1 MDMKPDE
8 KFSWQD
14 SGSLFSVTARK
25 LIFPIMALAVFL
37 TAYSVS
43 SNWLAFVE
51 WYSSHKVQT
60 DREKQAEVVLVA
72 ALDDRLDGTGA
83 LPDTLMLYWPETHT
97 FESIDRGW
105 TFSRLRPE
113 TSLVES
119 YLGVSDCKTFC
130 GIQGVYAQS
139 FLSSWGQE
147 TRESA
152 LEILRAVIATE
163 YELDNLAL
171 VVFDLE
177 WSKSFFKCLGPL
189 ELDVRERIPIGGQL
203 VNGTLQNFRGYIE
216 PGKQLLSPQ
225 EVYWFGRARD
235 GSSNSARMNRQEEIV
250 ESILENSSRIK
261 VLTCLQEA
269 TGYLVFDFTSEDLG
283 MLYRTFLR
291 NN

>member
-1 MDMKPDE
+1 LP
-8 KFSWQD
+8 FSK
-14 SGSLFSVTARK
+14 TARK
-25 LIFPIMALAVFL
+25 LAFLVIALTVFVV
-37 TAYSVS
+37 AYSVS
-43 SNWLAFVE
+43 SSWFAFVE
-51 WYSSHKVQT
+51 WHSSHKVQT
-60 DREKQAEVVLVA
+60 DRAKQAEAVLVV

-105 TFSRLRPE
+105 TFSRLKPE

-139 FLSSWGQE
+139 FLSSWGQG

-152 LEILRAVIATE
+152 LEILSGVIATE

-177 WSKSFFKCLGPL
+177 WSKNFFKCLGPL
-189 ELDVRERIPIGGQL
+189 ELEVRDRIPIGGQL
-203 VNGTLQNFRGYIE
+203 VNGRLQNFRGYIE

-225 EVYWFGRARD
+225 EVYWFARARE
-235 GSSNSARMNRQEEIV
+235 GSSNSARMNRQESIV
-250 ESILENSSRIK
+250 RSILEDSSRIK
-261 VLTCLQEA
+261 VLTCLQNA
-269 TGYLVFDFTSEDLG
+269 SGYLVFDFTFKDVGLLS
-283 MLYRTFLR
+283 RTFLR

>member
-1 MDMKPDE
+1 
-8 KFSWQD
+8 
-14 SGSLFSVTARK
+14 
-25 LIFPIMALAVFL
+25 
-37 TAYSVS
+37 
-43 SNWLAFVE
+43 
-51 WYSSHKVQT
+51 
-60 DREKQAEVVLVA
+60 
-72 ALDDRLDGTGA
+72 
-83 LPDTLMLYWPETHT
+83 MLYWPETHT

-105 TFSRLRPE
+105 TFSRLKPE
-113 TSLVES
+113 TSLVET

-203 VNGTLQNFRGYIE
+203 VNGRLQNFRGYIE
-216 PGKQLLSPQ
+216 PGKQLLSAQ
-225 EVYWFGRARD
+225 QVYWFARARE
-235 GSSNSARMNRQEEIV
+235 GSSK
-250 ESILENSSRIK
+250 SSRIK
-261 VLTCLQEA
+261 RQEVIVETILNDSSRTQVLTCVQEA
-269 TGYLVFDFTSEDLG
+269 TGYLVFDFSSKDLG
-283 MLYRTFLR
+283 LIFTVLQKGA
-291 NN
+291 

>member
-1 MDMKPDE
+1 L
-8 KFSWQD
+8 
-14 SGSLFSVTARK
+14 LFSKATRNLTFLV
-25 LIFPIMALAVFL
+25 LALAVFL
-37 TAYSVS
+37 AAYLVS
-43 SNWLAFVE
+43 STWLAFVE
-51 WYSSHKVQT
+51 WQSLHKVET
-60 DREKQAEVVLVA
+60 DREKAADVVLVV

-97 FESIDRGW
+97 FASIDRGW

-119 YLGVSDCKTFC
+119 YMGVSDCKTFC

-139 FLSSWGQE
+139 FLTSWGQE
-147 TRESA
+147 TRESS

-216 PGKQLLSPQ
+216 PGKQLLRAR
-225 EVYWFGRARD
+225 EVYWFARARE
-235 GSSNSARMNRQEEIV
+235 GSSNSERMIRQEAIV

-269 TGYLVFDFTSEDLG
+269 TGYMVFDLSSQDLG
-283 MLYRTFLR
+283 MLFRTFLR
-291 NN
+291 SN